1 MSGTVGSLLP
11 GAALNI
17 LPVTQDMLP
26 AAREGSKVCSLN
38 VNWAFV
44 IASLPRIP
52 NQVFAGV
59 INLLSQAQTGNF
71 STIQAVWIDN
81 STCPYPVTL
90 VSLETTQQIV
100 VPAFHQGMYPILAN
114 TSPVF
119 TLTLNYAL
127 DPNFAFTIGGIGT
140 IPSTT
145 QYTTR
150 LVFLNTPQR
159 YFEKNAEVSTPF
171 SWTGEI
177 IMTATGTPSFF
188 LGQFGNGLRSTAPT
202 FFRLRTFNIQI
213 NALAPLAAF
222 DAGICQL
229 LMQGAG
235 IQGYVNIGWQGLAGQ
250 LELFPATNFNWPHG
264 VLPTDTP
271 SSSQPF
277 QFNWGL
283 QELGGIPGA
292 GYAAFCT
299 LSGDQ
304 VTIQ

>member
-26 AAREGSKVCSLN
+26 GLKEGSKICSLN

-44 IASLPRIP
+44 ISSLPRIP
-52 NQVFAGV
+52 NQVFAGL
-59 INLLSQAQTGNF
+59 INLLQQAQTGNF
-71 STIQAVWIDN
+71 STIQSVWIDN

-90 VSLETTQQIV
+90 VALETTQQIV
-100 VPAFHQGMYPILAN
+100 VPAFHQGMYPIFAN

-119 TLTLNYAL
+119 SLTLNYTL
-127 DPNFAFTIGGIGT
+127 DANFAFTIGGIGT
-140 IPSTT
+140 VPSTT

-150 LVFLNTPQR
+150 LIFLNTPQR
-159 YFEKNAEVSTPF
+159 YFQKSAEVSAPF

-177 IMTATGTPSFF
+177 VVTATSTPAFF
-188 LGQFGNGLRSTAPT
+188 TGQFGNGVRSNAPN
-202 FFRLRTFNIQI
+202 FHRIRTINMQI
-213 NALAPLAAF
+213 SALSPLAA
-222 DAGICQL
+222 DAIGICQL
-229 LMQGAG
+229 IMQGAG
-235 IQGYVNIGWQGLAGQ
+235 IQPYANFQWSGITGAIN
-250 LELFPATNFNWPHG
+250 LFPSQNFEWPHG
-264 VLPTDTP
+264 VFPSDTP

-283 QELGGIPGA
+283 NEAIAIPGA
-292 GYAAFCT
+292 GYAAVCT
-299 LSGDQ
+299 VSGDL